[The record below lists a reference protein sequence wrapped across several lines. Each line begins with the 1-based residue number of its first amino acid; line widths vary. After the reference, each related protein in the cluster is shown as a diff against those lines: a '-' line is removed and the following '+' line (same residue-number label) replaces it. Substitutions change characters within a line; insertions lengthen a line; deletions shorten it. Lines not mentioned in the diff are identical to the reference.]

1 MSEEEIHQ
9 WLVSCFGPEEGERAW
24 SNFEALPFDVR
35 EDILTRCSNGGLPSP
50 EEVHSLMSAFA
61 SGGLNTPFEMKET
74 LKEGPINKK
83 LAQSLAHQKAIG
95 DGGTVNA
102 QVADAA
108 RRALSEANLW
118 LDTSCNLNP
127 VPGTPDVLS
136 RADWV
141 DGTIDS
147 WVKFANPVAK
157 SVSNAFSNVIAEK
170 FGDDQDLEVE
180 GLYDCVMPIPM
191 PDGVKK
197 PEQLMRLLANTSFAM
212 QLGYAAGDL
221 SHEVHGSFDQGI
233 SLLKNPAGGLI
244 PYNCIDY
251 AKKWGLDISEVM
263 NYLALRELAH
273 ARLFAYAPWLM
284 PRFEALIIKYA
295 AGISIDLSAMEDQL
309 RDIEGMSPESISG
322 AVDLSKIARN
332 DTEGQKQ
339 ALKGLE
345 TLLALSEGWVD
356 CVIWRAGMAHIPH
369 IDQLREMTRRERA
382 AGGPSEITF
391 EALTGL
397 KLRPRAMREA
407 AAMWDSITNEKGIE
421 ERDAM
426 WSHPDLLPELPDFSE
441 DAESN
446 KVDDKVDEAKSNE
459 SNKNNQIS
467 SVTNK
472 VESEITEDNDLEQK
486 LKDVNWDDELS
497 KLLESNSSSNP
508 DDESDPS
515 HDSNSDSES
524 DSNANS
530 ESDSNSDSDSD

>member
-1 MSEEEIHQ
+1 
-9 WLVSCFGPEEGERAW
+9 
-24 SNFEALPFDVR
+24 
-35 EDILTRCSNGGLPSP
+35 
-50 EEVHSLMSAFA
+50 
-61 SGGLNTPFEMKET
+61 
-74 LKEGPINKK
+74 
-83 LAQSLAHQKAIG
+83 
-95 DGGTVNA
+95 
-102 QVADAA
+102 
-108 RRALSEANLW
+108 
-118 LDTSCNLNP
+118 
-127 VPGTPDVLS
+127 
-136 RADWV
+136 
-141 DGTIDS
+141 
-147 WVKFANPVAK
+147 
-157 SVSNAFSNVIAEK
+157 
-170 FGDDQDLEVE
+170 
-180 GLYDCVMPIPM
+180 
-191 PDGVKK
+191 
-197 PEQLMRLLANTSFAM
+197 
-212 QLGYAAGDL
+212 
-221 SHEVHGSFDQGI
+221 
-233 SLLKNPAGGLI
+233 
-244 PYNCIDY
+244 
-251 AKKWGLDISEVM
+251 
-263 NYLALRELAH
+263 
-273 ARLFAYAPWLM
+273 
-284 PRFEALIIKYA
+284 
-295 AGISIDLSAMEDQL
+295 
-309 RDIEGMSPESISG
+309 
-322 AVDLSKIARN
+322 
-332 DTEGQKQ
+332 
-339 ALKGLE
+339 
-345 TLLALSEGWVD
+345 
-356 CVIWRAGMAHIPH
+356 
-369 IDQLREMTRRERA
+369 MTRRERA